1 MKEERKEKLGPG
13 PQSQPHG
20 PELLSP
26 LEQAINRR
34 KPEGKK
40 QEVSQARTLQE
51 NMPKK
56 KGRETNA
63 PQVPSKAQKSLSYRN
78 QALHSEL
85 RLALRRIQMRIRNEP
100 KAMSDLI
107 SSPGRPRCPHP
118 EAAPHATPRPP
129 SVAGPAC
136 SSEGGSLRGIVR
148 AICVPPLSGRGT
160 AKSSR
165 LGGEHLHSSGVP
177 LPQATDADA
186 GE

>member
-1 MKEERKEKLGPG
+1 MKEERKEKLGPR

-26 LEQAINRR
+26 LKQAITKR

-40 QEVSQARTLQE
+40 REVSQARTLQE

-100 KAMSDLI
+100 KAISQI
-107 SSPGRPRCPHP
+107 SS
-118 EAAPHATPRPP
+118 RPP
-129 SVAGPAC
+129 VVLGVLI
-136 SSEGGSLRGIVR
+136 LRPLLTRLHVLR
-148 AICVPPLSGRGT
+148 A
-160 AKSSR
+160 
-165 LGGEHLHSSGVP
+165 
-177 LPQATDADA
+177 
-186 GE
+186 